1 MADWIPKLN
10 PSVDLRKLALSAEEG
25 FVLSRLD
32 GATPARNLPALT
44 GLPVERLRT
53 ILTRLISEGALL
65 PAVAASP
72 GAPAPAP
79 GAQAARPPVA
89 AAPPARP
96 PVATTAAH
104 SGGQG
109 VFPGA
114 ALGVRAAPSADP
126 AQGTNPV
133 HTGSQQAASPL
144 HTRPTGAQQAAS
156 PLHTGP
162 TGAQQAASPPHGHTP
177 PARGASH
184 SQSGAVGEPEE
195 DLPTLDLTAHEAEAS
210 QDAAASQ
217 DAEASQDAVASRD
230 AGDTPDAAAPRDPG
244 DPQDDAEPAEDEPE
258 VALGNY
264 RQLFETRLHPLPE
277 DQRVAHAHAAEDP
290 VLSALC
296 FDPVPAVIKAVLE
309 NARTGLAHARLVAR
323 YHRNPVGLEAL
334 CGRAA
339 FTADLGVRRWLVRN
353 PQLPAGLFRRLW
365 GARRLMELH
374 KVTNDRDVPEGTR
387 RSAREVLRQRFV
399 SGPAEEKV
407 ELIINTEGRSLA
419 ALIGLPVDGKTSSLL
434 CGRTYRSPMLIQNIA
449 RWSAAPPALI
459 AHLLRQEAVRR
470 QPQLRIL
477 LTRHPNAPADAKR
490 GA

>member
-1 MADWIPKLN
+1 MTEWIPRPN
-10 PSVDLRKLALSAEEG
+10 PTVDVRSLALSPEEG

-44 GLPVERLRT
+44 GLTPERLRT
-53 ILTRLISEGALL
+53 ILSRLLEQGALL
-65 PAVAASP
+65 PAPGSSP
-72 GAPAPAP
+72 EPNAVRPAP
-79 GAQAARPPVA
+79 Q
-89 AAPPARP
+89 PA
-96 PVATTAAH
+96 
-104 SGGQG
+104 
-109 VFPGA
+109 
-114 ALGVRAAPSADP
+114 
-126 AQGTNPV
+126 
-133 HTGSQQAASPL
+133 
-144 HTRPTGAQQAAS
+144 
-156 PLHTGP
+156 
-162 TGAQQAASPPHGHTP
+162 
-177 PARGASH
+177 
-184 SQSGAVGEPEE
+184 PEE
-195 DLPTLDLTAHEAEAS
+195 EPPTLGLTEAEE
-210 QDAAASQ
+210 D
-217 DAEASQDAVASRD
+217 EA
-230 AGDTPDAAAPRDPG
+230 P
-244 DPQDDAEPAEDEPE
+244 EDEPE

-334 CGRAA
+334 CARAA
-339 FTADLGVRRWLVRN
+339 FAADAGVRRWLVRN

-365 GARRLMELH
+365 GSRRMMELY

-387 RSAREVLRQRFV
+387 RSSREVLRQRFA

-407 ELIINTEGRSLA
+407 ELILNTEGRSLA
-419 ALIGLPVDGKTSSLL
+419 VLIGLPVDGKTASLL

-470 QPQLRIL
+470 QPQLRTL
-477 LTRHPNAPADAKR
+477 LARHPNAPAEAKR
-490 GA
+490 GGA